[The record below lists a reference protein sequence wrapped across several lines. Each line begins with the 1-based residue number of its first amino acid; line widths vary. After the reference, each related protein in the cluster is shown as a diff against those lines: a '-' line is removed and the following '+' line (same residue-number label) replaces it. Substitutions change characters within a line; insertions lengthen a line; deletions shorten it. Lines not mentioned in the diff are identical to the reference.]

1 MYRNTQSG
9 ALQDIDKNKFLLGKY
24 KSTGDGIPLAF
35 NVPRGSVVVTAG
47 GRILVEGIDYSVN
60 YQLGS
65 TNFRPCI
72 TGFKYTN

>member
-1 MYRNTQSG
+1 VTEYPIG
-9 ALQDIDKNKFLLGKY
+9 
-24 KSTGDGIPLAF
+24 AF

-60 YQLGS
+60 YQLG
-65 TNFRPCI
+65 RVQILDPI

>member
-24 KSTGDGIPLAF
+24 KSTGGDGIPIRF

-60 YQLGS
+60 YQLGRYK
-65 TNFRPCI
+65 F
-72 TGFKYTN
+72 

>member
-24 KSTGDGIPLAF
+24 KSTGGDGIPIGAF

-47 GRILVEGIDYSVN
+47 GRILVEELIIV
-60 YQLGS
+60 
-65 TNFRPCI
+65 
-72 TGFKYTN
+72 